1 MIKDPKKIASY
12 IDHTN
17 IDKNATKEEIKKV
30 CDEAKKYNFRGVCVN
45 PEWAEFVSKQLEGTD
60 IKTVVLVDPPMGLSP
75 HEKRVE
81 ICEKIKEEG
90 GDNIDIVLNVI
101 DLKYEKYNKILK
113 DLKEIS
119 KILYTKV
126 IIGSGYLT
134 DKEIKK
140 ASQLVKEA
148 GADCVKTATEKDPL
162 GHHELKE
169 KARHV
174 EMMKKHSGGLTVK
187 AAGKVRTVE
196 DLNMMVEAGADII
209 GTSTGVEITEEA
221 KRLN

>member
-134 DKEIKK
+134 DKEIK
-140 ASQLVKEA
+140 EA